1 MKVDC
6 KRIQGVIFDMD
17 GVLVDSEPA
26 MARSAVEGM
35 AEYGITALPED
46 FTPYLGT
53 DEKTYFGCVAELH
66 GGTYSDALGRRIYD
80 IYCETAPS
88 RVVPF
93 AGAAEAVIRIHKMG
107 YRTAIASSATKRKLE
122 VNITA
127 SRIPREAPGCI
138 VSGSDVV
145 KRKPDPE
152 IFLTAAARLGLSP
165 EACIVAEDALS
176 GVKAAKAAGMIC
188 FGITT
193 TFSAETLLEAG
204 ADCTAAGVAALI
216 PYLEAQKNGG

>member
-127 SRIPREAPGCI
+127 SRGRRLA
-138 VSGSDVV
+138 VSF
-145 KRKPDPE
+145 P
-152 IFLTAAARLGLSP
+152 
-165 EACIVAEDALS
+165 
-176 GVKAAKAAGMIC
+176 
-188 FGITT
+188 
-193 TFSAETLLEAG
+193 
-204 ADCTAAGVAALI
+204 
-216 PYLEAQKNGG
+216 AQTS